1 MKAIQETM
9 TVADQ
14 GFDKVKLNVAS
25 IESFI
30 DKYVP
35 IRTSLMILDYV
46 KSIAS
51 DKQRAKLEEYHF
63 A

>member
-1 MKAIQETM
+1 M